1 MLRSALLLAFLPALA
16 WGRIGETR
24 AQMEAR
30 YGSGKDIG
38 DQTLYTAEKMALTVF
53 YAVSG
58 GSSGPADRV
67 VMEIVGNRPGADGAR
82 VPFTPD
88 EIDALLRDEGA
99 GQNWG
104 GGKDKGGAMVW
115 FRADQKVFAKIEND
129 TVVFRGK
136 DGVAATTP
144 AVVPGLLLHDGK
156 K

>member
-38 DQTLYTAEKMALTVF
+38 DQTLYTAEKTALTVF
-53 YAVSG
+53 YAYAG
-58 GSSGPADRV
+58 GGTSGPGDRV
-67 VMEIVGNRPGADGAR
+67 VMEIVGNRPDAGGAA

-88 EIDALLRDEGA
+88 EIDALLKDEGA

-104 GGKDKGGAMVW
+104 GGKDKGGATVW
-115 FRADQKVFAKIEND
+115 FRADQKVFAKVEND
-129 TVVFRGK
+129 TIVFRGK
-136 DGVAATTP
+136 DGVVP
-144 AVVPGLLLHDGK
+144 AGGVVPGVVLHDGK

>member
-1 MLRSALLLAFLPALA
+1 MLRSALLLALLPALA

-38 DQTLYTAEKMALTVF
+38 DQTLYTTDNTSLTVF
-53 YAVSG
+53 YSG
-58 GSSGPADRV
+58 NGGPQDRV
-67 VMEIVGNRPGADGAR
+67 TMEIIGNRPASDGTPI
-82 VPFTPD
+82 PFTPD
-88 EIDALLRDEGA
+88 EIDSLLKDEGA

-104 GGKDKGGAMVW
+104 GGKDKNGNAVW
-115 FRADQKVFAKIEND
+115 FRVDQKIFAKVEKD

-136 DGVAATTP
+136 DNIASTPP
-144 AVVPGLLLHDGK
+144 AVPGVVLHDGK